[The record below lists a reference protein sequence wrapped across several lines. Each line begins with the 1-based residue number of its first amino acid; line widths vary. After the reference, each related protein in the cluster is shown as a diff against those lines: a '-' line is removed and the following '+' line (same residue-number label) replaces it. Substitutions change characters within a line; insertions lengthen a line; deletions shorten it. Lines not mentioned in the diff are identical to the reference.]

1 LNRMCLF
8 VDVEGIDGVG
18 KSTVIRRVAD
28 VLRGLGYMVLVTSEP
43 SDGAVGRFIRGN
55 VLTGEVEVEP
65 SALALL
71 FAADRIIH
79 FNTVIKPGLRD
90 GFIVITERYIESS
103 VAYQGAQGVPIDWIL
118 RVNSMVPEPDLVI
131 ILNAPLAVIR
141 ERLTSRGTL
150 EYFERS
156 LNLLMRV
163 QEIYLRRA
171 EERGYPVIDASRP
184 IGSVAGDVLTLIEDK
199 ASGKCKGSRH

>member
-1 LNRMCLF
+1 MCLF

-156 LNLLMRV
+156 LNLLMR
-163 QEIYLRRA
+163 
-171 EERGYPVIDASRP
+171 
-184 IGSVAGDVLTLIEDK
+184 
-199 ASGKCKGSRH
+199 CKRFT